1 MATDNSLIPT
11 HDSQW
16 THDEAIHTKFP
27 KLTGNRKTQIA
38 IVGAG
43 VTGLSTAIELIQ
55 RGYHV
60 TVLESQAIGCGTTG
74 GSTGHV
80 EAMPEFSIKKLVGM
94 LGVEKAQQYI
104 RYRLDAI
111 DTVEHRSKNECDFQ
125 RVSGFMY
132 SEHLKEKEQLQ
143 EERMAASSVGLI
155 TCWHDSLKLPYRSF
169 GFEVKQMGRVHC
181 MKYLQ
186 RLATDI
192 DGLGGAIF
200 ERSHV
205 MGVEGTSPTS
215 VQVNNDHL
223 EFDHIVF
230 AVHSNYTDALR
241 IYFQTP
247 AYQSYVITARVRD
260 KVPDALFWDTSDPY
274 YYVRRYASN
283 DPSVITVGGCDHR
296 TGMDDPCKASDQLKQ
311 WLYSHF
317 AVEEIIR
324 EWSAELFEPS
334 DGMPIIGKVPSHDN
348 VWVATGLSGIGWTL
362 GPVAGKV
369 IAQQIA
375 GESVPL
381 QEEFSPARF
390 GLGGMKNL
398 VAEQMASA
406 GNYLER
412 VLPSHTIKLEELEPG
427 DGQVGN
433 VDGEFVAVCRSK
445 EGKLFKRDPHCV
457 HMGGVVH
464 WNAVE
469 QTWDCP
475 VHGGRYT
482 HCGKRMYGPPSNDL
496 KDSSAAE

>member
-1 MATDNSLIPT
+1 
-11 HDSQW
+11 
-16 THDEAIHTKFP
+16 
-27 KLTGNRKTQIA
+27 
-38 IVGAG
+38 
-43 VTGLSTAIELIQ
+43 
-55 RGYHV
+55 
-60 TVLESQAIGCGTTG
+60 
-74 GSTGHV
+74 
-80 EAMPEFSIKKLVGM
+80 
-94 LGVEKAQQYI
+94 
-104 RYRLDAI
+104 
-111 DTVEHRSKNECDFQ
+111 
-125 RVSGFMY
+125 
-132 SEHLKEKEQLQ
+132 
-143 EERMAASSVGLI
+143 
-155 TCWHDSLKLPYRSF
+155 
-169 GFEVKQMGRVHC
+169 
-181 MKYLQ
+181 
-186 RLATDI
+186 
-192 DGLGGAIF
+192 
-200 ERSHV
+200 
-205 MGVEGTSPTS
+205 
-215 VQVNNDHL
+215 
-223 EFDHIVF
+223 
-230 AVHSNYTDALR
+230 
-241 IYFQTP
+241 
-247 AYQSYVITARVRD
+247 
-260 KVPDALFWDTSDPY
+260 
-274 YYVRRYASN
+274 
-283 DPSVITVGGCDHR
+283 
-296 TGMDDPCKASDQLKQ
+296 MDDPCKASDQLKQ